1 MERNGDEQRETAVNW
16 PAGKRLVV
24 QSTRALR
31 PLKHGIWRLSR
42 RVKQALTPQ
51 RRTTLLLT
59 TPLSVVALGI
69 GFYAQSFSQ
78 STPALNAQV
87 MEALLPA
94 STTGEAT
101 EPASEDSRLG
111 AIEARRAQQPPTPAV
126 LPEAPASLVEP
137 AAGRPVPLEVRV
149 ALLRQAGQPSFMA
162 TGPWWLRNGSGQVL
176 AQGQA
181 RSPVDLSAGAGANDL
196 WLDTTPGE
204 ALLVNGQPYSGRLRL
219 LAERGGITPINHLP
233 LEAYIASVVGAE
245 MPTSWSMEAL
255 KAQAVAARSYALAHM
270 ARPAHKFWH
279 LGDTTRWQAYR
290 GLTTVNVRTTEAAAR
305 TSGLILSY
313 QGGIVESLYAA
324 NSQIT
329 LEAHGHLGASMSQEG
344 AQQLALAGRKYNEIL
359 GHYYRGASLARLQI
373 GGAN

>member
-1 MERNGDEQRETAVNW
+1 MNW
-16 PAGKRLVV
+16 PAGQQLAT

-31 PLKHGIWRLSR
+31 RLKLGSERLGR
-42 RVKQALTPQ
+42 RLQRALTPQ

-78 STPALNAQV
+78 SKPDLDARV

-101 EPASEDSRLG
+101 DPAGEESRLR
-111 AIEARRAQQPPTPAV
+111 AIEARRAQQPPAPAQ
-126 LPEAPASLVEP
+126 LPDAPASLVEP

-149 ALLRQAGQPSFMA
+149 ALLRQAGQPSFSS
-162 TGPWWLRNGSGQVL
+162 TGPWWLRNGDGQVL

-181 RSPVDLSAGAGANDL
+181 RSPVDLSAGSGANDL
-196 WLDTTPGE
+196 WLDTAPGE
-204 ALLVNGQPYSGRLRL
+204 ALLVNGQPYTGRLRL

-255 KAQAVAARSYALAHM
+255 KAQAVAARSYALAHL
-270 ARPAHKFWH
+270 ARPANKFWH

-290 GLTTVNVRTTEAAAR
+290 GLTTVNGRTTEAAAR
-305 TSGLILSY
+305 TNGLILSY

-344 AQQLALAGRKYNEIL
+344 AQQLALAGRRYNEIL